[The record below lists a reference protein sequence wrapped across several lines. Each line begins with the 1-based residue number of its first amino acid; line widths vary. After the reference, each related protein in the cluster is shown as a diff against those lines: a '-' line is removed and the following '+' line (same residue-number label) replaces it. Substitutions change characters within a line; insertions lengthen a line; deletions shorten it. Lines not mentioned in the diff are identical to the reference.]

1 MLSIS
6 LFILGAAGLLISTN
20 RILTKALLEDEK
32 VNTIL
37 FFCISIGIVVLCF
50 VIHFILQR
58 TEFVNFYVSL
68 CSNSTESDD
77 FQKHIILEPTEDVGL
92 VCALDIYLL
101 LLKLIPSS
109 KALE

>member
-1 MLSIS
+1 MC
-6 LFILGAAGLLISTN
+6 ILGAAGLLISTN

-50 VIHFILQR
+50 AIHFILQR
-58 TEFVNFYVSL
+58 SEFVNFYVSL
-68 CSNSTESDD
+68 CSNSAESDD

-92 VCALDIYLL
+92 VCVFFIYYCGFLFQYF
-101 LLKLIPSS
+101 
-109 KALE
+109 